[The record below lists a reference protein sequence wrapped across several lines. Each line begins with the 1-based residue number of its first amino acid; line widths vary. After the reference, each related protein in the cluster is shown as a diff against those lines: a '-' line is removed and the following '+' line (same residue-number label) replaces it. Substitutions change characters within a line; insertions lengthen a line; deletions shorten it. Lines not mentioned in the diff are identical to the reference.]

1 MKMVNEMRRP
11 FVLMGK
17 KQFRAFIIVLFSLEG
32 FTAHTFEVNY
42 IHVGLQK
49 IVNEFMALS
58 VETIV
63 S

>member
-11 FVLMGK
+11 LVLMGK

-32 FTAHTFEVNY
+32 LTAHIFEVNY
-42 IHVGLQK
+42 IHVGLKK

-58 VETIV
+58 VEIIV